1 MQHVH
6 VMMFYPGGVSDGVI
20 FEDMTD
26 RDIFDMAKTAATIE
40 EGNGN
45 GKIKRRKEEHLAEKS
60 KRGNSNNQTK
70 SAN

>member
-26 RDIFDMAKTAATIE
+26 RDIFEMAKTAATIE

-45 GKIKRRKEEHLAEKS
+45 GKIKERERASVDEKTRR
-60 KRGNSNNQTK
+60 
-70 SAN
+70 

>member
-26 RDIFDMAKTAATIE
+26 KDIFDMAKTAATIE

-45 GKIKRRKEEHLAEKS
+45 GKIKERERPSMDGGSRKKT
-60 KRGNSNNQTK
+60 RN
-70 SAN
+70 

>member
-26 RDIFDMAKTAATIE
+26 RDIFEMAKTAATIE

-45 GKIKRRKEEHLAEKS
+45 GKIKKREKPSVDGGSRKKT
-60 KRGNSNNQTK
+60 RN
-70 SAN
+70 

>member
-26 RDIFDMAKTAATIE
+26 KDIFEMAKTAATIE

-45 GKIKRRKEEHLAEKS
+45 GKIKERERPVVDEGSGRKTRR
-60 KRGNSNNQTK
+60 
-70 SAN
+70 

>member
-26 RDIFDMAKTAATIE
+26 KDIFEMAKTAATIE

-45 GKIKRRKEEHLAEKS
+45 GKIKERERPSVDGGSRKKT
-60 KRGNSNNQTK
+60 RN
-70 SAN
+70 